1 MYLHLAGS
9 SLSSVGAL
17 SAPPKALLRH
27 FSCGAAQLAAVRAIV
42 GPAVTAD
49 QLRASLQAALVDAV
63 TWTSRAAYLLR
74 RTERSKGDTARLF
87 EESFGTRF
95 SHIPS
100 WRPAGQTWDRGDVVR
115 ARLLFITKLLAG
127 GSIHFFCWGSPAF
140 CPECT
145 TVPPNY
151 YACSSWGKKYVICL
165 GKAFWDDWKAG
176 RTDSMASTLV
186 HESLHIY
193 FGQLIAHGEKGRYG
207 DTSCYQR
214 FVLLMA
220 GRPLPD
226 RFKTRC
232 APKPPVGDFPPPP
245 PGIRYASAA
254 PAGPSVSGLGWI
266 NTGIDVPMRHIEC
279 SSASVQKI
287 IDIGPF
293 ASREEALERLTMDI
307 GHAAFVA
314 HNSATALAARE
325 EKAITAFKETFGVD
339 PFRTDLPAG
348 RWTGG
353 KIVQARFAGAFKL
366 LNSGAILYS
375 CWGLP
380 RKAGGPESNP
390 NYTIKVKPNNYWMAL
405 GRKYWEE
412 SDNDVRAAMC
422 LSAAL
427 RIAYG
432 EWVKEGLLNRQANQV
447 TCYIKFGFRLL
458 DADLPAFVAN
468 TCPVMT

>member
-1 MYLHLAGS
+1 MYLGSLA
-9 SLSSVGAL
+9 
-17 SAPPKALLRH
+17 APPKVLLRH
-27 FSCGAAQLAAVRAIV
+27 FSCGPGQLTSVRALV
-42 GPAVTAD
+42 GPAVTTD
-49 QLRASLQAALVDAV
+49 QLRAAVQTTLVQAVAWLDQAV
-63 TWTSRAAYLLR
+63 LALR
-74 RTERSKGDTARLF
+74 RAERGKGDTGQLF
-87 EESFGTRF
+87 EEAFGTSLNF
-95 SHIPS
+95 VPS
-100 WRPAGQTWDRGDVVR
+100 WRPAGQKWDRGDVVR
-115 ARLLFITKLLAG
+115 ARLAFAMKILAG
-127 GSIHFFCWGSPAF
+127 GSIRFFCWGSQAF
-140 CPECT
+140 CPECSSDPST
-145 TVPPNY
+145 Y
-151 YACSSWGKKYVICL
+151 YACSSWGKKLVICL
-165 GKAFWDDWKAG
+165 GKGFWDDWKAG
-176 RTDSMASTLV
+176 RTDSMVATLI

-193 FGQLIAHGEKGRYG
+193 FGRLVGHGEKGRYG
-207 DTSCYQR
+207 NVSCFLR
-214 FVLLMA
+214 FVLGLA
-220 GRPLPD
+220 RRTLPD
-226 RFKTRC
+226 RVATNCPPVR
-232 APKPPVGDFPPPP
+232 PVGDFPLPP
-245 PGIRYASAA
+245 PGIRYASVT
-254 PAGPSVSGLGWI
+254 PARSNLSGLGWI

-293 ASREEALERLTMDI
+293 ISRAEAIERLTMDI

-325 EKAITAFKETFGVD
+325 EKTITAFKETFAVD

-353 KIVQARFAGAFKL
+353 RIVQARFAGAFKL

-380 RKAGGPESNP
+380 RKAGGPEANP

-412 SDNDVRAAMC
+412 SDNDVRTAMC

-447 TCYIKFGFRLL
+447 TCYIKFGFKLL